1 MASSELMGPS
11 PRLPLVSLVVTVVI
25 AVAAVVAVLG
35 LLRRGEPVPDRPV
48 VFVTRVIDGDTFDAI
63 RSDDPHRRLRIRIV
77 GIDAPERARDGRPAD
92 CMADQAA
99 ARLAQVIDGRPV
111 RLTADRTQPARDR
124 FGRYLAYVDYAN
136 MDSDI
141 GRLLIR
147 EGLARSYHPRGQSA
161 PTRTVGYRNTQ
172 QAAQAAGL
180 GIWGCR
186 R

>member
-1 MASSELMGPS
+1 
-11 PRLPLVSLVVTVVI
+11 
-25 AVAAVVAVLG
+25 VAAVVAVLG
-35 LLRRGEPVPDRPV
+35 LLRRGQPVPDTPLV
-48 VFVTRVIDGDTFDAI
+48 IVTRVIDGDTFDAI
-63 RSDDPHRRLRIRIV
+63 RSDDPKRRLRIRIV

-124 FGRYLAYVDYAN
+124 FGRYLAYVDHA
-136 MDSDI
+136 DTDTDI

-147 EGLARSYHPRGQSA
+147 DGLARIDHPAGQSA
-161 PTRTVGYRNTQ
+161 PTPTADYRNTEH
-172 QAAQAAGL
+172 AAQAAGR

-186 R
+186 